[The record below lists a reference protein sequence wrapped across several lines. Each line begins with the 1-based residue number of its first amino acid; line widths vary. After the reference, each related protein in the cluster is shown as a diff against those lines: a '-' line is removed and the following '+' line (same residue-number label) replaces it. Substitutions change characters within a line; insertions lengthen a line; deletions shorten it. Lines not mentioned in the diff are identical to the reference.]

1 VKISKEFKIGIV
13 VVSAI
18 AAFIW
23 GINFLKGSNLFS
35 HKYYLYAVYPKIDN
49 LIPANPVLING
60 FKIGQINSISLFQQG
75 GKNKVLVKF
84 LLTEDVMIPK
94 GSIAKAISAD
104 LLGSKAVEIIYSD
117 ATEFLKSGD
126 TLVASTEEGF
136 KEALDKR
143 IAPIQ
148 AKAENLISSM
158 DSVMSVVSLIL
169 NTKTRD
175 NLDKSFESVRK
186 AILTLE
192 QTAYKLD
199 DLVGSEKVKISSVLS
214 NLNQITSNL
223 NKNGQKIDNIISNV
237 SSMTDSLAKAQLKD
251 AIANAD
257 KSMRE
262 LNIMLGRINEGQGT
276 IGKLA
281 KNDSLYNNLN
291 KSSEDLDK
299 LLKDQIK
306 LNDRQ
311 KHLIHYLLSDVD
323 SYTTII
329 SHSTI
334 NGISRATA
342 IRDISQLEREG
353 LLSKERS
360 GKYIQY
366 KPTIKLASLVGEQ

>member
-1 VKISKEFKIGIV
+1 MKVSKEFKIGV
-13 VVSAI
+13 VVVCAI

-49 LIPANPVLING
+49 LIPANPLLING
-60 FKIGQINSISLFQQG
+60 FKIGQVNEISLIQKG
-75 GKNKVLVKF
+75 GKTQVLVKF
-84 LLTEDVMIPK
+84 LLTEDVKIPK
-94 GSIAKAISAD
+94 NSIAKAISSD
-104 LLGSKAVEIIYSD
+104 LLGTKAVEVIYSNET
-117 ATEFLKSGD
+117 AMVESGD
-126 TLVASTEEGF
+126 TLIAASEEGF
-136 KEALDKR
+136 KESLDKR

-158 DSVMSVVSLIL
+158 DSVMTVVSLIL

-175 NLDKSFESVRK
+175 NLEKSFESVRK

-223 NKNGQKIDNIISNV
+223 SKNGQKIDAIINNV

-257 KSMRE
+257 KSMKE
-262 LNIMLGRINEGQGT
+262 LNIMLAKINEGQGT
-276 IGKLA
+276 AGKLL

-299 LLKDQIK
+299 LLKDLR
-306 LNDRQ
+306 LNPERY
-311 KHLIHYLLSDVD
+311 IHFSVF
-323 SYTTII
+323 
-329 SHSTI
+329 
-334 NGISRATA
+334 GRKSR
-342 IRDISQLEREG
+342 
-353 LLSKERS
+353 
-360 GKYIQY
+360 
-366 KPTIKLASLVGEQ
+366 KPVNP

>member
-13 VVSAI
+13 VLCAI
-18 AAFIW
+18 AAFLW
-23 GINFLKGSNLFS
+23 GINFLKGTNLFS

-49 LIPANPVLING
+49 LIPANPLLING
-60 FKIGQINSISLFQQG
+60 YKIGQVNEISLFQQDG
-75 GKNKVLVKF
+75 QNKVLVKF
-84 LLTEDVMIPK
+84 LLTEDVKIPK
-94 GSIAKAISAD
+94 NSIAKAISSD
-104 LLGSKAVEIIYSD
+104 LLGSKAVEIIYSNE
-117 ATEFLKSGD
+117 TELVKSGD
-126 TLVASTEEGF
+126 TLIAAAEEGF
-136 KEALDKR
+136 KESLDKR

-148 AKAENLISSM
+148 AKAENLINSM
-158 DSVMSVVSLIL
+158 DSVMTVVSLIL

-223 NKNGQKIDNIISNV
+223 SKNGQKIDAIINNV

-257 KSMRE
+257 KSMKE
-262 LNIMLGRINEGQGT
+262 LNIMLAKINEGQGT
-276 IGKLA
+276 AGKLL

-299 LLKDQIK
+299 LLKDLR
-306 LNDRQ
+306 LNPERY
-311 KHLIHYLLSDVD
+311 IHFSVF
-323 SYTTII
+323 
-329 SHSTI
+329 
-334 NGISRATA
+334 GRKSR
-342 IRDISQLEREG
+342 
-353 LLSKERS
+353 
-360 GKYIQY
+360 
-366 KPTIKLASLVGEQ
+366 KPVNP